1 MSKRSLTSLIVL
13 STALAACS
21 DGDASRTVTAPD
33 AGPAFS
39 EAAADLDFALT
50 PDGPTD
56 FTLASED
63 AIAQMAG
70 AQVLGAQMAASAQA
84 ATGSRSSGHV
94 GFPTGWPGTPISF
107 QKYSY
112 TALGTTSA
120 TPFSAKGRFEGT
132 VVNAG
137 VEQKV
142 HGEVLCM
149 NVFGNTARVG
159 GRITKY
165 WVDGVPT
172 PINPLRTNVI
182 WVVVDNGEG
191 ASNPDAVSLQ
201 RFGNAAGMQLY
212 CATGFLSF
220 VAPNQEGN
228 VQVQP

>member
-1 MSKRSLTSLIVL
+1 MSKVSRTNLVVL
-13 STALAACS
+13 CAALAACS
-21 DGDASRTVTAPD
+21 DSATNRTLTAPD
-33 AGPAFS
+33 EAPSFS
-39 EAAADLDFALT
+39 QAPADLDFALA
-50 PDGPTD
+50 PEGAAD
-56 FTLASED
+56 FTFASED

-84 ATGSRSSGHV
+84 ASGSRSSGHV
-94 GFPTGWPGTPISF
+94 GFPTGWAGTPISF

-112 TALGTTSA
+112 TALSTSSA
-120 TPFSAKGRFEGT
+120 TPFSAKGQFEGT

-142 HGEVLCM
+142 HGEVLCI

-159 GRITKY
+159 GQITKM
-165 WVDGVPT
+165 WIDGVPT
-172 PINPLRTNVI
+172 PINPLRTNAI

-191 ASNPDAVSLQ
+191 ASNPDAVSLM

-220 VAPNQEGN
+220 VSNNQEGN
-228 VQVQP
+228 IQVQP